1 MHHVRYGKPE
11 VVAKDIHAMRNN
23 QAGSWLGV
31 FLGLLLFLVL
41 ILELAMLLFL
51 VLILELAIHS
61 ARSRERAN
69 QQGQNLFVVLAATLY
84 LLRFCAAASQNFG
97 RCGCARLLVVAL
109 GASWPSV

>member
-1 MHHVRYGKPE
+1 VRYGKPE

-41 ILELAMLLFL
+41 ILELA
-51 VLILELAIHS
+51 IHS

-69 QQGQNLFVVLAATLY
+69 QQGQNLFVVLAAFLY
-84 LLRFCAAASQNFG
+84 LLS
-97 RCGCARLLVVAL
+97 
-109 GASWPSV
+109 